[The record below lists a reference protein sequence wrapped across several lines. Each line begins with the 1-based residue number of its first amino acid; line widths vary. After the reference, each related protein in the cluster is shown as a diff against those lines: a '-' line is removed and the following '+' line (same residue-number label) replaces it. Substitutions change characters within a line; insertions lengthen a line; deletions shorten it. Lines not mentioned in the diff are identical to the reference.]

1 MSEGNVV
8 CEHLQGGN
16 FQILISKIQQDRL
29 VMVYMKENLTQTTRS
44 NGDSEGITI
53 NGVLEVNDVLGV
65 LDYVANC
72 YV

>member
-1 MSEGNVV
+1 
-8 CEHLQGGN
+8 
-16 FQILISKIQQDRL
+16 
-29 VMVYMKENLTQTTRS
+29 MVYMKENLTQTTRS

-72 YV
+72 